1 MRSVPEESLKGE
13 RTGCE
18 QAIDSGRDGGPTQ
31 RGPESRPLSV
41 ALFATAEL
49 EPKLPRGWR
58 RQCGEGRL
66 ERRRNTGVATNP
78 RAKRLGYGK
87 RLKRWLKR
95 CESKRRGW
103 VVSGEARGS
112 SLSLRGR
119 GFALHNERR
128 FSPAPPRHRAR
139 EVPTCPNK
147 AVGAAARRLGRL
159 SRFPTALKPP
169 PPRRGACAI
178 IVPIKRLN
186 CRCPSARR
194 RWRWAVRLRN
204 GFSVGTGATRA
215 AMPPKTERGVSPVQR
230 DWPRKLPRSVFRAV
244 PCGHFASLVRSTFG
258 LRDFP
263 PNRRVAAHL
272 RRIPAG
278 VAPLSNEV
286 GTTPRTTHRNTGGSC
301 ASRGLRLFSRQ
312 LGLYEDAAGTICAGR
327 ENRSPVHL
335 GRVGTLQARGWTTGA
350 ARSVFGSAKQSRR
363 IAVGESRRSI
373 GGRIVRE

>member
-1 MRSVPEESLKGE
+1 MSQQSRW
-13 RTGCE
+13 
-18 QAIDSGRDGGPTQ
+18 
-31 RGPESRPLSV
+31 RG
-41 ALFATAEL
+41 
-49 EPKLPRGWR
+49 
-58 RQCGEGRL
+58 
-66 ERRRNTGVATNP
+66 
-78 RAKRLGYGK
+78 
-87 RLKRWLKR
+87 
-95 CESKRRGW
+95 
-103 VVSGEARGS
+103 
-112 SLSLRGR
+112 
-119 GFALHNERR
+119 
-128 FSPAPPRHRAR
+128 
-139 EVPTCPNK
+139 
-147 AVGAAARRLGRL
+147 GAAFWVGFRPSTTTLQ
-159 SRFPTALKPP
+159 PP

-178 IVPIKRLN
+178 FVPTWRLN

-286 GTTPRTTHRNTGGSC
+286 GTTPRTTHRNTGVC
-301 ASRGLRLFSRQ
+301 LASRGLRLFSRQ
-312 LGLYEDAAGTICAGR
+312 RGLNEDVAGTLRAGR
-327 ENRSPVHL
+327 ENRSPVHWGARSDDDSRSCGRRARRGRCL
-335 GRVGTLQARGWTTGA
+335 GRGKNSA
-350 ARSVFGSAKQSRR
+350 GSGDSLEIVHLFPKRIGDAWREASRR